1 MIRKLYATVLATA
14 LLLATSHAATLKPES
29 LEEYQER
36 IQWFA
41 DSQYGMFIH
50 FGLYSVLGGEW
61 KGEQAPWYSEWIQA
75 TMDIPREEY
84 AELIHEFNPEDF
96 NAYKIVMNAK
106 RAGMTY
112 LVITAKHHEG
122 FCLWDSDYTDFD
134 VSSTPFKGRDI
145 LMELKNACEEHGL
158 KFGLYYS
165 IIDWN
170 HPSQEPQEEGSA
182 FAKWGRTRM
191 VDGMKADYITYQ
203 TNQLLE
209 LMRRYEPALLWF
221 DADWVDWWT
230 LEDGI
235 TLYNKIRSADPKI
248 IVNNRVAKRGEF
260 ELDYVTQEQ
269 THFDEAFGKH
279 WEGCYT
285 LNKSW
290 GYKRHDHDW
299 KTPEV
304 VYEKLEDINSK
315 GGVLLL
321 NVGPDGRG
329 VVQDEAW
336 EILRQTAELLEKNPI
351 EKRIPQIT
359 QTPGIVEVD
368 QE

>member
-1 MIRKLYATVLATA
+1 MKHKVYSI
-14 LLLATSHAATLKPES
+14 LLASAFLLSTAQAEALKEES
-29 LEEYQER
+29 LESYKER
-36 IQWFA
+36 MQWFA

-61 KGEQAPWYSEWIQA
+61 QGEQADWYSEWIQA
-75 TMDIPREEY
+75 TMDIPSEEY
-84 AELIHEFNPEDF
+84 AELIHQFNPEDF

-122 FCLWDSDYTDFD
+122 FCLWDSDYTEFD
-134 VSSTPFKGRDI
+134 VGNSPFKGRDI

-170 HPSQEPQEEGSA
+170 HPSQKPQEEGRT
-182 FAKWGRTRM
+182 FIKWGQTRM
-191 VDGMKADYITYQ
+191 VDGMKADYINYQ
-203 TNQLLE
+203 TNQVLE
-209 LMRRYEPALLWF
+209 LIERYEPALLWF
-221 DADWVDWWT
+221 DGDWVDWWT

-235 TLYNKIRSADPKI
+235 KLYNEIRRADANI
-248 IVNNRVAKRGEF
+248 IVNNRVAKRGQF

-269 THFDEAFGKH
+269 RHFDETFAKH

-285 LNKSW
+285 LNESW
-290 GYKRHDHDW
+290 GYKKHDHAW

-304 VYEKLEDINSK
+304 IYEKLKDVNSK

-329 VVQDEAW
+329 VVQNEAW
-336 EILRQTAELLEKNPI
+336 EILKQTAELLEKNPI
-351 EKRIPQIT
+351 QKRAPHLRQM
-359 QTPGIVEVD
+359 PGIIKAE
-368 QE
+368 